1 MGQARNMKFTF
12 DWEQVV
18 RGEIEID
25 AENGQ
30 KAEAIFQQMSLSQK
44 IGKSVLANSND
55 SSKIQFVDFDWT
67 DTVTYEEWKN
77 DWNLTTDEWEE
88 LGKHLNV

>member
-1 MGQARNMKFTF
+1 MKFTF
-12 DWEQVV
+12 DWKQVV
-18 RGEIEID
+18 RGEIEIE

-44 IGKSVLANSND
+44 IEKSVLANSND

>member
-1 MGQARNMKFTF
+1 MKFTF

-44 IGKSVLANSND
+44 IDKSVLANSND

-88 LGKHLNV
+88 LGKHFNV

>member
-1 MGQARNMKFTF
+1 MKFTF

-30 KAEAIFQQMSLSQK
+30 QAEAIFQQMSLSQK
-44 IGKSVLANSND
+44 IDKSVLANSND

-88 LGKHLNV
+88 WGKHLNV

>member
-1 MGQARNMKFTF
+1 MKFTF

-44 IGKSVLANSND
+44 IDESVLANSND

-88 LGKHLNV
+88 LGKHFNV

>member
-1 MGQARNMKFTF
+1 M
-12 DWEQVV
+12 

-25 AENGQ
+25 AENSQ
-30 KAEAIFQQMSLSQK
+30 KAEGIFQQMSLSQK
-44 IGKSVLANSND
+44 IDKSVLANSND
-55 SSKIQFVDFDWT
+55 SLKIQFVDFDWT
-67 DTVTYEEWKN
+67 DTVTYEEWKS

>member
-1 MGQARNMKFTF
+1 MKFTF
-12 DWEQVV
+12 DLEQVV

-44 IGKSVLANSND
+44 IDKSVLTNSND
-55 SSKIQFVDFDWT
+55 SSKIQLVDFDWT

-88 LGKHLNV
+88 LGKHFNV

>member
-1 MGQARNMKFTF
+1 MKFTF
-12 DWEQVV
+12 DWKQVV
-18 RGEIEID
+18 RGEIEIE

-44 IGKSVLANSND
+44 IDKSVLANSND

>member
-1 MGQARNMKFTF
+1 M
-12 DWEQVV
+12 

-25 AENGQ
+25 AENSQ
-30 KAEAIFQQMSLSQK
+30 KAEGIFQQMSLSQK
-44 IGKSVLANSND
+44 IDKSVLANSND
-55 SSKIQFVDFDWT
+55 SSKIQFVNFDWT
-67 DTVTYEEWKN
+67 DTVTYEEWKS

>member
-1 MGQARNMKFTF
+1 MKFTF

-30 KAEAIFQQMSLSQK
+30 QAQAIFQQMSLSQR
-44 IGKSVLANSND
+44 IDKSVLANSND
-55 SSKIQFVDFDWT
+55 SSKIHFVDFDWT
-67 DTVTYEEWKN
+67 DTVTYEEWKS

-88 LGKHLNV
+88 WGKHLNV